1 MPARSAERRRIRIRL
16 VFKPLMRL
24 PHFLL
29 AVLLSAC
36 GDNRPLELDTIVFT
50 DTVRVACLDGDVACE
65 RSPRL
70 IGAPMCGY
78 SFGSLSDGSAVTL
91 DLAQPRDSVQ
101 GLFQEDVVFQPAS
114 GDAVPLGSLRG
125 LLVDAD
131 GGVLYSVVDR
141 SPVFVFS
148 TSGTVAVLPSDGG
161 LAVPG
166 AVASLASPLDD
177 GGVMVAT
184 ETLSVVSA
192 SRRAV
197 AVRDHANDPFYGC
210 CAHVDA
216 LAPVLA
222 LAFLAGPLLRR
233 RVTRRR

>member
-1 MPARSAERRRIRIRL
+1 MRRAGLLL
-16 VFKPLMRL
+16 V
-24 PHFLL
+24 
-29 AVLLSAC
+29 AVLSAC
-36 GDNRPLELDTIVFT
+36 GDDRPLELDTIVFT
-50 DTVRVACLDGDVACE
+50 DTVRIACLDGGVACE

-78 SFGSLSDGSAVTL
+78 GFGSLSDGSPVTL
-91 DLAQPRDSVQ
+91 DLAQRRDTVQ

-125 LLVDAD
+125 VLVDAD
-131 GGVLYSVVDR
+131 AGLLYSVIDR
-141 SPVFVFS
+141 SPLFVFS
-148 TSGTVAVLPSDGG
+148 SSGAVTVLPSDGG
-161 LAVPG
+161 VAVPG
-166 AVASLASPLDD
+166 TVATLVEPLDD

-192 SRRAV
+192 SRRTV
-197 AVRDHANDPFYGC
+197 AVRDHQSDPFYGC

-216 LAPVLA
+216 LAPGLA

-233 RVTRRR
+233 RVARRR